1 MSQSH
6 PFGMPRRQFLQRSAA
21 AAIGLGLANC
31 TNNPKSSLSI
41 YLWADYSSSRIFD
54 RFSKESGIATTID
67 NYDSNETMLSKVQ
80 AGGAAAYSLLYPT
93 DYMVQQMTDLGLLQS
108 IDSAQIPDLS
118 QISDRWKSPV
128 YDPGNRHS
136 IPFSWGTTGFLR
148 NTKVFDQSIADWSDL
163 WTHRDALK
171 GKLILMDDM
180 REVMGGTLKSLG
192 YSYNSTNPKEI
203 EAAYKRLRELKPSI
217 AQFSSFGW
225 ESQLIS
231 GDIAVAMSFSGPGNS
246 LPKANPSL
254 EFTIPKGGTSLWT
267 DTIVIPNTAP
277 NVAAAYQWIN
287 FILKPENLVDMLGEL
302 SFAPV
307 SQTAIDQLPAAT
319 RSNPKLFPPKE
330 LLAKCETIASVGDRL
345 QLYEKFWLQLKSA

>member
-1 MSQSH
+1 MSQPRRSV
-6 PFGMPRRQFLQRSAA
+6 MPRRQFLQRSAA
-21 AAIGLGLANC
+21 AALGLGLANC
-31 TNNPKSSLSI
+31 TGKPSQSLSV
-41 YLWADYSSSRIFD
+41 YLWADYSSRRVFD

-67 NYDSNETMLSKVQ
+67 NYDSNETMLAKVQ
-80 AGGAAAYSLLYPT
+80 TGGAAAYSLLYPT
-93 DYMVQQMTDLGLLQS
+93 DYMVKQMADLGLLQS
-108 IDSAQIPDLS
+108 IDSTKIPNLS
-118 QISDRWKSPV
+118 QISDRWKSPT
-128 YDPGNRHS
+128 YDPNNQHS

-148 NTKVFDQSIADWSDL
+148 NTKVFDKSIADWSDL
-163 WTHRDALK
+163 WTHREALK

-192 YSYNSTNPKEI
+192 YSYNSTNATEI

-246 LPKANPSL
+246 LPKANPVL
-254 EFTIPKGGTSLWT
+254 DFTIPKGGTSLWT
-267 DTIVIPNTAP
+267 DTIVIPKTAP
-277 NVAAAYQWIN
+277 NLEAAYQWIN

-319 RSNPKLFPPKE
+319 RSNAKLFPPQE
-330 LLAKCETIASVGDRL
+330 LLAKCETIASVGDSL
-345 QLYEKFWLQLKSA
+345 QLYEKFWMQLKSA